1 MKFIPEPMLMQLAE
15 PEYMCPKCGDKFY
28 VYDVDKKPSK
38 CKNCGLVFEWNFAY
52 DKFIDENG
60 VYELEN
66 GKLIKIK

>member
-38 CKNCGLVFEWNFAY
+38 CKDCGLVFEWNFAY
-52 DKFIDENG
+52 NKFVD
-60 VYELEN
+60 
-66 GKLIKIK
+66 